1 MQQDMDQIFSKF
13 RISSQ
18 EMLIINKSFTSGL
31 KQQKDEV
38 AELKEQTKLSS
49 KLMQSLME
57 QAIAAE

>member
-13 RISSQ
+13 RISIQ